1 MAILESLK
9 QFATGKS
16 ESERKQYAVRN
27 NIIRAKAR
35 AAAFQEKEKQEI
47 RLAIA
52 KQKSFYGNKIRNVR
66 VKRKGFASVDIFGM
80 SKEKLSNTKPF
91 KII

>member
-27 NIIRAKAR
+27 RMIQAKAR

-47 RLAIA
+47 RLAII
-52 KQKSFYGNKIRNVR
+52 KQKAFYGKKIKNVSS
-66 VKRKGFASVDIFGM
+66 KKEGLASVDILGM
-80 SKEKLSNTKPF
+80 AKSKLSNAKPF

>member
-27 NIIRAKAR
+27 RMIQAKAR

-47 RLAIA
+47 RLAII
-52 KQKSFYGNKIRNVR
+52 KQKAFYGK
-66 VKRKGFASVDIFGM
+66 KD
-80 SKEKLSNTKPF
+80 
-91 KII
+91 

>member
-27 NIIRAKAR
+27 RMIQGKGKGRCISRERKT
-35 AAAFQEKEKQEI
+35 
-47 RLAIA
+47 
-52 KQKSFYGNKIRNVR
+52 GNKISYYKTESIFMA
-66 VKRKGFASVDIFGM
+66 KRLKM
-80 SKEKLSNTKPF
+80 
-91 KII
+91 

>member
-9 QFATGKS
+9 QFATGKT
-16 ESERKQYAVRN
+16 ENERKQYAVRN
-27 NIIRAKAR
+27 RMIQAKAR

-47 RLAIA
+47 RLAIV
-52 KQKSFYGNKIRNVR
+52 KQKSYYGNKIRNVR
-66 VKRKGFASVDIFGM
+66 GKRKGFASIDIFGLA
-80 SKEKLSNTKPF
+80 KEKISTTKPF

>member
-1 MAILESLK
+1 MAILQKLK

-16 ESERKQYAVRN
+16 ESERKQFAVRN
-27 NIIRAKAR
+27 RMIRAKAR
-35 AAAFQEKEKQEI
+35 AAAFHEKEKQEI

-52 KQKSFYGNKIRNVR
+52 KQKSYYGNKIKKVGR
-66 VKRKGFASVDIFGM
+66 KREGFASVDIFGI
-80 SKEKLSNTKPF
+80 SKEKLSNAKPF